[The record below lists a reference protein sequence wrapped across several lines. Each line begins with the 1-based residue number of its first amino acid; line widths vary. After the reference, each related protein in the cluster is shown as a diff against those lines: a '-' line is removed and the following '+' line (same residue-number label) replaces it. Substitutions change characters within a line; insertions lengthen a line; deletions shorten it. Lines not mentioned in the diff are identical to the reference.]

1 MYDFSTYFRVIFA
14 PISNKFC
21 CYLSL
26 LYALKLYTLCKRS
39 FHLPLFMWRK
49 GVFNMSLKDT
59 LLIFSSLLQ
68 ILYTTMCIFKLA
80 RRNPVPQYTR
90 IVQLNCD
97 IILQKNENSTTI
109 PPNDLGT
116 APMLW

>member
-1 MYDFSTYFRVIFA
+1 
-14 PISNKFC
+14 
-21 CYLSL
+21 
-26 LYALKLYTLCKRS
+26 
-39 FHLPLFMWRK
+39 
-49 GVFNMSLKDT
+49 MSIKDT

-68 ILYTTMCIFKLA
+68 ILYTTMCIFKLT

-116 APMLW
+116 APML

>member
-1 MYDFSTYFRVIFA
+1 
-14 PISNKFC
+14 
-21 CYLSL
+21 
-26 LYALKLYTLCKRS
+26 
-39 FHLPLFMWRK
+39 
-49 GVFNMSLKDT
+49 MSLKDT

-109 PPNDLGT
+109 PLNDLGT
-116 APMLW
+116 APML

>member
-1 MYDFSTYFRVIFA
+1 
-14 PISNKFC
+14 
-21 CYLSL
+21 
-26 LYALKLYTLCKRS
+26 
-39 FHLPLFMWRK
+39 
-49 GVFNMSLKDT
+49 MSLKDT

-97 IILQKNENSTTI
+97 IILRKNENSTTI

-116 APMLW
+116 APML

>member
-1 MYDFSTYFRVIFA
+1 MFGFA
-14 PISNKFC
+14 KHTNEVWGQF
-21 CYLSL
+21 
-26 LYALKLYTLCKRS
+26 
-39 FHLPLFMWRK
+39 PLMLF
-49 GVFNMSLKDT
+49 L
-59 LLIFSSLLQ
+59 
-68 ILYTTMCIFKLA
+68 LA

-116 APMLW
+116 APML